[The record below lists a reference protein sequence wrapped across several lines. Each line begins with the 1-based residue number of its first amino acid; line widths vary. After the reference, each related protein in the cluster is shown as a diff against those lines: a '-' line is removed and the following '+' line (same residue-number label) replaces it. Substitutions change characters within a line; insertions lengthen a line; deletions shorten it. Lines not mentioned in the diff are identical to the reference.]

1 MILKIELNQNKN
13 KISIIDKSQYM
24 PEGNDYMVN
33 TNFKLKKSD
42 SASITLLFANNYS
55 DKSQYQTASFDC
67 QIPVNFDSWYTVYYI
82 VLPTKNWVYQNQVI
96 ADLFSLV
103 FYIENNKIYRYSKQG
118 VDEELL
124 DYSELIHYADLT
136 DVKHNISIASQD
148 FMSICFLQ
156 KCYVNLCQQI
166 FKDKNFVRCSNKADH
181 SLSYTRDL
189 VWMALNV
196 IKYMVE
202 MNQLFEAQR
211 ILEIIYSC
219 NGVCK
224 NGNSKFYE
232 SNCGCSKK

>member
-124 DYSELIHYADLT
+124 DYSELIRYADLP
-136 DVKHNISIASQD
+136 DVKHNISITSQD

-166 FKDKNFVRCSNKADH
+166 FKDKNFVRCSNKVDH
-181 SLSYTRDL
+181 SLSYTKDL

-219 NGVCK
+219 NGICK

>member
-13 KISIIDKSQYM
+13 KVSIIDKSQYM
-24 PEGNDYMVN
+24 PEGNDYIVN

-124 DYSELIHYADLT
+124 DYSELIRYADLP
-136 DVKHNISIASQD
+136 DVKHNISITSQD

-166 FKDKNFVRCSNKADH
+166 FKDKNFVRCSNKVDH
-181 SLSYTRDL
+181 SLSYTKDL

-219 NGVCK
+219 NGICK
-224 NGNSKFYE
+224 N
-232 SNCGCSKK
+232 

>member
-1 MILKIELNQNKN
+1 MVLKIELNQNKN

-55 DKSQYQTASFDC
+55 DKSQYQTASFDR

-82 VLPTKNWVYQNQVI
+82 VLPTKNWVYQNQII

-136 DVKHNISIASQD
+136 DAKHNISMASQD

-166 FKDKNFVRCSNKADH
+166 FKDKNFVRCSNKVDH

-202 MNQLFEAQR
+202 TNQLFEAQR

-219 NGVCK
+219 NGICK

>member
-13 KISIIDKSQYM
+13 KVSIIDKSQYM
-24 PEGNDYMVN
+24 PEGDDYIVN

-103 FYIENNKIYRYSKQG
+103 FYIKNNKIYRYSKQG

-124 DYSELIHYADLT
+124 DYSELIRYADLP
-136 DVKHNISIASQD
+136 DCKHNISITSQD

-166 FKDKNFVRCSNKADH
+166 FKDKNFVRCSNKVDH
-181 SLSYTRDL
+181 SLSYTKDL

-202 MNQLFEAQR
+202 INQLFEAQR

-219 NGVCK
+219 NGICK

>member
-13 KISIIDKSQYM
+13 KVSIIDKSQYM
-24 PEGNDYMVN
+24 PEGNDYIVN

-103 FYIENNKIYRYSKQG
+103 FYIENNKIYQYSKQG

-124 DYSELIHYADLT
+124 DYSELIRYADLI
-136 DVKHNISIASQD
+136 DAKHNISIASQD

-166 FKDKNFVRCSNKADH
+166 FKDKNFVRCSNKVDH

-202 MNQLFEAQR
+202 MNHLFEAQR

-219 NGVCK
+219 NGICQ

>member
-24 PEGNDYMVN
+24 PEGDDYIVN

-166 FKDKNFVRCSNKADH
+166 FKDKNFVRCSNKVDH

-202 MNQLFEAQR
+202 ANQLFEAQR

-219 NGVCK
+219 NGICQ

>member
-103 FYIENNKIYRYSKQG
+103 FYIENNKIYQYSKQG

-124 DYSELIHYADLT
+124 DYSELIHYADLI

-166 FKDKNFVRCSNKADH
+166 FKDKNFVRCSNKVDH
-181 SLSYTRDL
+181 NLSYTRDL

-219 NGVCK
+219 NGICK

>member
-166 FKDKNFVRCSNKADH
+166 FKDKNFVRCSNKVDH

-219 NGVCK
+219 NGICK

>member
-166 FKDKNFVRCSNKADH
+166 FKDKNFVRCSNKVDH

>member
-13 KISIIDKSQYM
+13 KVSIIDKSQYM
-24 PEGNDYMVN
+24 PEGNDYIVN

-124 DYSELIHYADLT
+124 DYSELIRYADLP
-136 DVKHNISIASQD
+136 DVKHNISITSQD

-166 FKDKNFVRCSNKADH
+166 FKDKNFVRCSNKVDH
-181 SLSYTRDL
+181 SLSYTKDL

-219 NGVCK
+219 NGICK

>member
-13 KISIIDKSQYM
+13 KVSIIDKSQYM
-24 PEGNDYMVN
+24 PEGNDYIVN

-82 VLPTKNWVYQNQVI
+82 VLPTKNWVYQNQII

-124 DYSELIHYADLT
+124 DYSELIRYADLP
-136 DVKHNISIASQD
+136 DVKHNISITSQD

-166 FKDKNFVRCSNKADH
+166 FKDKNFVRCSNKVDH
-181 SLSYTRDL
+181 SLSYTKDL

-219 NGVCK
+219 NGICK

>member
-13 KISIIDKSQYM
+13 KVSIIDKSQYM
-24 PEGNDYMVN
+24 PEGNDYIVN

-42 SASITLLFANNYS
+42 SASITLLFENNYS

-124 DYSELIHYADLT
+124 DYSELIRYADLP
-136 DVKHNISIASQD
+136 DVKHNISITSQD

-166 FKDKNFVRCSNKADH
+166 FKDKNFVRCSNKVDH
-181 SLSYTRDL
+181 SLSYTKDL

-219 NGVCK
+219 NGICK

>member
-1 MILKIELNQNKN
+1 MVLKIELNQNKN

-82 VLPTKNWVYQNQVI
+82 VLPTKNWVYQNQII

-136 DVKHNISIASQD
+136 DVKHNISMASQD

-166 FKDKNFVRCSNKADH
+166 FKDKNFVRCSNKVDH

-202 MNQLFEAQR
+202 ANQLFEAQR

-219 NGVCK
+219 NGICK

>member
-13 KISIIDKSQYM
+13 KVSIIDKSQYM
-24 PEGNDYMVN
+24 PEGDDYIVN

-42 SASITLLFANNYS
+42 SAPITLLFANSYS
-55 DKSQYQTASFDC
+55 DKSQYQTASFDR

-124 DYSELIHYADLT
+124 DYSELIRYADLP
-136 DVKHNISIASQD
+136 DCKPNISITSQD

-166 FKDKNFVRCSNKADH
+166 FKDKNFIKCSNKVDH
-181 SLSYTRDL
+181 SLSHTRDL

-211 ILEIIYSC
+211 ILETIYSC
-219 NGVCK
+219 NGICK

>member
-1 MILKIELNQNKN
+1 MVLKIELNQNKN

-55 DKSQYQTASFDC
+55 DKFQYQTASFDR

-136 DVKHNISIASQD
+136 DVKHNISMASQD

-166 FKDKNFVRCSNKADH
+166 FKDKNFVRCSNKVDH

-202 MNQLFEAQR
+202 ANQLFEAQR

-219 NGVCK
+219 NGICK